1 METLRKWA
9 DKLRSEIWI
18 LYRAFKDTD
27 TPWYAKTFLLV
38 ILAYVL
44 SPIDLIPDFIP
55 VIGYLDDLIL
65 VPLGIFL
72 ATKMIPLAVLEK
84 HRKETKR
91 PVEETDRIGKM
102 GVVLVVFSWLL
113 LIALFTF
120 WASRFLME
128 TG

>member
-9 DKLRSEIWI
+9 GKLRSETWV
-18 LYRAFKDTD
+18 LYRASKDPD
-27 TPWYAKTFLLV
+27 TPWYAKVFILGV
-38 ILAYVL
+38 IAYAL

-65 VPLGIFL
+65 VPLGIYL
-72 ATKMIPLAVLEK
+72 GSKMIPVEVLENY
-84 HRKETKR
+84 RKAAEGPDYEATKLSS
-91 PVEETDRIGKM
+91 VGLI
-102 GVVLVVFSWLL
+102 LVIFTWLL

-120 WASRFLME
+120 GASRFLME